1 MQALIFG
8 GMSPR
13 HQAWVREVS
22 AALQSDFDEV
32 RLLDYRHWD
41 SQNSAMD
48 MEYEIAEAV
57 RLAEGL
63 TDYVVVAKSIGSV
76 LASLATARGLLV
88 PRHCLFMGFP
98 LRVVLEEFP
107 ETAKALPHLPPTIF
121 LHNESDPLG
130 TSEAVRAYVA
140 EHAPRQYALQTLPG
154 DTHDYV
160 DFELIARLAQGS
172 N

>member
-13 HQAWVREVS
+13 HQAWVRDVA

-32 RLLDYRHWD
+32 RLLDYRHWG
-41 SQNSAMD
+41 SQNGAMD
-48 MEYEIAEAV
+48 MEHEIAEAIK
-57 RLAEGL
+57 LAEGL

-76 LASLATARGLLV
+76 LTSLAIAHGLLA

-107 ETAKALPHLPPTIF
+107 ETAEALPHLPPTTF
-121 LHNESDPLG
+121 LHNENDPLG
-130 TSEAVRAYVA
+130 TSDAVKAYLTD
-140 EHAPRQYALQTLPG
+140 HAPRQYVLQTVPG

-160 DFELIARLAQGS
+160 DFELIARLARV
-172 N
+172 